1 LLPRDILKYRQ
12 KNVEIEY
19 RRAGTEESLIAI
31 AGNILKGQQDL
42 HYLSGN
48 LQRDTLTGWNE
59 RPPILSDHL
68 RFSTCTPLNLADLHN
83 PFKEQPNFAYRGRI
97 DVCAAKAIKK
107 RGQFPGAAISAA
119 GQQESTCSQ
128 QKAAYLP

>member
-48 LQRDTLTGWNE
+48 LQRDTLTRCNE
-59 RPPILSDHL
+59 GPPILSDHL
-68 RFSTCTPLNLADLHN
+68 RLSTCIPLNLANLN
-83 PFKEQPNFAYRGRI
+83 SSLKKQPSFAHRGRV
-97 DVCAAKAIKK
+97 DVAATKPLKK
-107 RGQFPGAAISAA
+107 RGQFPDSAISTA
-119 GQQESTCSQ
+119 G
-128 QKAAYLP
+128 